1 MAYGMRATG
10 AVLRLGP
17 PRAPETILC
26 EGYATGLSIDAAVKQ
41 MRLNA
46 AVLVC
51 FSDVNMRQ
59 VSGLVQGL
67 KYAFADNDVS
77 GAGERA
83 TQAAGLAYCMSDVVG
98 EDANDLHQRAGLL
111 AVSMKLMTA
120 RRAAVGA

>member
-1 MAYGMRATG
+1 
-10 AVLRLGP
+10 
-17 PRAPETILC
+17 
-26 EGYATGLSIDAAVKQ
+26 